1 MNINTKIFWNY
12 LVLTIL
18 IILSLGYSN
27 TLLGQNKANSK
38 HSVSSSDTLVLD
50 SLFAE
55 ARLLSYNNSDEAII
69 LINKLITIA
78 KTDNYQRRLGNY
90 YGLMGRMLLNN
101 SDLEESIEYL
111 LMAAKVSQG
120 INNVDLDLE
129 VNNNLAFF
137 YIKNLEFDQAKIYL
151 SYLMKNLNK
160 TNDKLLKIRIT
171 NTLGNYYSD
180 LNYYSNT
187 QNSFIDSALTYFNI
201 SSQISIELQDA
212 DLMAAN
218 YISLG
223 ICYYDKKDYKASKNY
238 YLLALQQSER
248 INDSI
253 GIANTKSNI
262 GSVYFDQEDYKEAI
276 KYYKEAKSIY
286 IQMKY
291 INGDFL
297 TDFLLAD
304 AHASMEDYRNA
315 YLYYVDGTLKYDSI
329 FDLEKEEIINDLLVE
344 YETQKK
350 ESEINRQNEQI
361 KLVEA
366 KSKSRKLVI
375 ISLIII
381 IAFIIVITLF
391 LIKVSR
397 DKNKLMLKEVEI
409 KNQEINKLLKEQ
421 ELKSYASMLEGQDKE
436 RQRVASDLHDRLGG
450 ILSTVKA
457 YFQTID
463 DKISSLEDK
472 TVSQYNKASELL
484 SEAVDEVRNIS
495 HDLHSGVLKNFGLL
509 VAINDLKDTIELT
522 GKLNVELYISG
533 DRKEMSASTE
543 IDIYRLIQE
552 LFSNT
557 MKHAEADKV
566 TIQISFMDN
575 SINIIFEDDGVG
587 FDMSN
592 VKKGIGLKNIE
603 ARATKMSGDVN
614 IDSRLGRGTIVII
627 DIPIL

>member
-1 MNINTKIFWNY
+1 M
-12 LVLTIL
+12 
-18 IILSLGYSN
+18 LSLGLSN

-38 HSVSSSDTLVLD
+38 YDVSNSDTLVLD

-55 ARLLSYNNSDEAII
+55 ARLLSYKNSQKTIV
-69 LINKLITIA
+69 LINELIAIA
-78 KTDNYQRRLGNY
+78 KTNNYQRRLVNY

-101 SDLEESIEYL
+101 SDLDKSIEYL

-120 INNVDLDLE
+120 INNIDLDLE

-137 YIKNLEFDQAKIYL
+137 YIKNLEFDQAKTYL

-160 TNDKLLKIRIT
+160 TNNKLLKIRIT
-171 NTLGNYYSD
+171 NTIGNYYSD
-180 LNYYSNT
+180 LNFYT
-187 QNSFIDSALTYFNI
+187 EEGNSFVDSALTYFNI
-201 SSQISIELQDA
+201 SLQISIELQDA

-223 ICYYDKKDYKASKNY
+223 ICYYDKEDYKTSKDY
-238 YLLALQQSER
+238 YLLALQQSEI

-253 GIANTKSNI
+253 GIASIKSNI
-262 GSVYFDQEDYKEAI
+262 GSVFFDQEDYKEAI
-276 KYYKEAKSIY
+276 KHYEEAKSIY
-286 IQMKY
+286 IQMEY
-291 INGDFL
+291 VHGDFL

-304 AHASMEDYRNA
+304 AHAAMEDYKSA
-315 YLYYVDGTLKYDSI
+315 YLYYVDGTMKYDSI
-329 FDLEKEEIINDLLVE
+329 FNLEKEEIINDLLVK

-350 ESEINRQNEQI
+350 ESEINQQKEQI

-375 ISLIII
+375 ITLTII

-391 LIKVSR
+391 LIKASR
-397 DKNKLMLKEVEI
+397 DKHKLILKEVEI

-463 DKISSLEDK
+463 DKISSLEVK
-472 TVSQYNKASELL
+472 TVSQFNKASDLL

-509 VAINDLKDTIELT
+509 VAINDLKNTIELT
-522 GKLNVELYISG
+522 GQLSVELFISG
-533 DRKEMSASTE
+533 DRKDMSASTE

-575 SINIIFEDDGVG
+575 SINIIFEDDGIG

-592 VKKGIGLKNIE
+592 IKKGIGLKNIE
-603 ARATKMSGDVN
+603 ARAKKMNGEVN

-627 DIPIL
+627 DIPII